1 MERFVGGA
9 LRSGRTMAPVE
20 SDVVVVTHL
29 FPLERAA
36 LVKLLT
42 SQGDKQWQAP
52 TVCPG
57 WSVKDVALH
66 LLGDDIGLLS
76 RRRDG
81 VATAD
86 APSELAGWQQLVA
99 FLDRLN
105 QTWVE
110 ATRRISPRLLCEL
123 LAFTGE
129 ATWRYL
135 ASVDPLAVEGR
146 VSWVGPGTVPNWL
159 DVAREY
165 TERWTHQQQIRD
177 AVGMPGLK
185 QPAFM
190 APVLATFVHALPRAF
205 AGVPAPIGTTVE
217 VMVGGQAGGCWVLT
231 RTPDGWRL
239 AVGTAADPVA
249 RVTLDAETA
258 WRVWTKGIGQDAAQ
272 AAVAILGDRALGR
285 RVLDAV
291 AIIG

>member
-1 MERFVGGA
+1 MD
-9 LRSGRTMAPVE
+9 

-29 FPLERAA
+29 FPPERAS
-36 LVKLLT
+36 LLELLG
-42 SQGDKQWQAP
+42 SLRDERWEAP

-81 VATAD
+81 FVPAGA
-86 APSELAGWQQLVA
+86 SGELGGWRELVA
-99 FLDRLN
+99 FLERLN
-105 QTWVE
+105 HTWVQ

-123 LAFTGE
+123 LMVTGE
-129 ATWRYL
+129 ASHRYL
-135 ASVDPLAVEGR
+135 ASLDPLALEGR
-146 VSWVGPGTVPNWL
+146 VSWVGPGPLPNWL
-159 DVAREY
+159 DMAREY

-177 AVGMPGLK
+177 AVGIPGLK
-185 QPAFM
+185 EPEFM

-205 AGVPAPIGTTVE
+205 SGVPATAGTTVE
-217 VMVGGQAGGCWVLT
+217 VVVGGEAGGCWVLS
-231 RTPDGWRL
+231 RSPDGWRL
-239 AVGTAADPVA
+239 AAGTTADPAVRVA
-249 RVTLDAETA
+249 LDAETA
-258 WRVWTKGIGQDAAQ
+258 WRLWTKGIRQDTARAS
-272 AAVAILGDRALGR
+272 VSMSGDHALGR

>member
-1 MERFVGGA
+1 
-9 LRSGRTMAPVE
+9 MACVE
-20 SDVVVVTHL
+20 SDVVVVTQL
-29 FPLERAA
+29 FQPERAS
-36 LVKLLT
+36 LLELL
-42 SQGDKQWQAP
+42 SSLSAEQWQAP

-81 VATAD
+81 VAPAD
-86 APSELAGWQQLVA
+86 ASWEPGGFQELVA

-110 ATRRISPRLLCEL
+110 AARRISPRLLCEL

-135 ASVDPLAVEGR
+135 ASLDPLAVEGR
-146 VSWVGPGTVPNWL
+146 VSWVGPDPVPNWL

-177 AVGMPGLK
+177 AVGVPGLK
-185 QPAFM
+185 EPAFM

-205 AGVPAPIGTTVE
+205 AGAPAPAGTTVE
-217 VMVGGQAGGCWVLT
+217 VAVGGQGGGCWVLT
-231 RTPDGWRL
+231 RTPDGWHL
-239 AVGTAADPVA
+239 AAGTAAEPVA
-249 RVTLDAETA
+249 RVALDAETA
-258 WRVWTKGIGQDAAQ
+258 WRLWTKGIGPAA
-272 AAVAILGDRALGR
+272 AEAGVSISGDRALGR

>member
-1 MERFVGGA
+1 
-9 LRSGRTMAPVE
+9 MAPVE

-29 FPLERAA
+29 FPPERAA
-36 LVKLLT
+36 LLQLLG
-42 SQGDKQWQAP
+42 SLDAEQWRAP

-81 VATAD
+81 VL
-86 APSELAGWQQLVA
+86 PAGVPAGPASWEELVA
-99 FLDRLN
+99 SLDRLN

-110 ATRRISPRLLCEL
+110 ATRLVSPRLLCEL

-129 ATWRYL
+129 ATWRFL
-135 ASVDPLAVEGR
+135 AGLDPLAAGER
-146 VSWVGPGTVPNWL
+146 VSWAGPDPAPNWL

-177 AVGMPGLK
+177 AVGRPGLTE
-185 QPAFM
+185 PRFM

-205 AGVPAPIGTTVE
+205 AGVPAPPGTTVAVVIAGE
-217 VMVGGQAGGCWVLT
+217 QGGRWALT
-231 RTPDGWRL
+231 RTPEGWRL
-239 AVGTAADPVA
+239 ATGTLEAPAAQ
-249 RVTLDAETA
+249 VTLDADTA
-258 WRVWTKGIGQDAAQ
+258 WRRWTKGIGRDAAR
-272 AAVAILGDRALGR
+272 AAVSISGDRSLGLP
-285 RVLDAV
+285 VLDAV

>member
-1 MERFVGGA
+1 
-9 LRSGRTMAPVE
+9 MASME
-20 SDVVVVTHL
+20 SDAVMVTHL
-29 FPLERAA
+29 FPPERAS
-36 LVKLLT
+36 LVELLA
-42 SQGDKQWQAP
+42 SLGVDQWQAP

-81 VATAD
+81 VAPTD
-86 APSELAGWQQLVA
+86 APGEPAGWRELVA
-99 FLDRLN
+99 VLDRLN

-110 ATRRISPRLLCEL
+110 ATRRISPRLLGEL
-123 LAFTGE
+123 LEFTGE

-135 ASVDPLAVEGR
+135 AGLDLFAVEAR
-146 VSWVGPGTVPNWL
+146 VSWVGPDPVPNWL

-177 AVGMPGLK
+177 AAGVPGLK
-185 QPAFM
+185 EPAFM
-190 APVLATFVHALPRAF
+190 APVLATFVHALPAAF
-205 AGVPAPIGTTVE
+205 TGVPAPAGTTVE
-217 VMVGGQAGGCWVLT
+217 VVVGGEGGGSWMLT
-231 RTPDGWRL
+231 RTPARWRL
-239 AVGTAADPVA
+239 AAGTAAEPAA
-249 RVTLDAETA
+249 RVLLDTETA
-258 WRVWTKGIGQDAAQ
+258 WRLWTKGIGQDAAL
-272 AAVAILGDRALGR
+272 AAVSISGDRALGR

>member
-1 MERFVGGA
+1 MVG
-9 LRSGRTMAPVE
+9 VE
-20 SDVVVVTHL
+20 SEVIVVTHL
-29 FPLERAA
+29 FAPERAA
-36 LVKLLT
+36 LVELL
-42 SQGDKQWQAP
+42 SSLAGGQWRAP

-66 LLGDDIGLLS
+66 LLGNDVDLLS

-81 VATAD
+81 TAPAG
-86 APSELAGWQQLVA
+86 APSGPAGFQELVA
-99 FLDRLN
+99 SLDRLN

-123 LAFTGE
+123 LAVTGK
-129 ATWRYL
+129 ATEHYL
-135 ASVDPLAVEGR
+135 ASLEPFAVEES
-146 VSWVGPGTVPNWL
+146 VSWIRPEPLPNWL
-159 DVAREY
+159 DVARQY

-185 QPAFM
+185 EPAFM
-190 APVLATFVHALPRAF
+190 APVLATFAHALPRAYT
-205 AGVPAPIGTTVE
+205 GVPAAVGTTVE
-217 VMVGGQAGGCWVLT
+217 VVLAGDAGGRWVLT

-239 AVGTAADPVA
+239 AAGTAAAPRA

-258 WRVWTKGIGQDAAQ
+258 WRLWTKQIRPNAAE
-272 AAVAILGDRALGR
+272 AAVSISGDRALGLP
-285 RVLDAV
+285 VLDAV

>member
-1 MERFVGGA
+1 
-9 LRSGRTMAPVE
+9 MACVE
-20 SDVVVVTHL
+20 SDVVVVTQL
-29 FPLERAA
+29 FQPERAS
-36 LVKLLT
+36 LLELLA
-42 SQGDKQWQAP
+42 SLGAEQWQAP

-76 RRRDG
+76 RHRDG
-81 VATAD
+81 VAPAD
-86 APSELAGWQQLVA
+86 TSREPGGFQELVA

-110 ATRRISPRLLCEL
+110 AARRISPRLLCEL

-135 ASVDPLAVEGR
+135 ASLDPLVVEAR
-146 VSWVGPGTVPNWL
+146 VSWVGPDPVPNWL

-177 AVGMPGLK
+177 AVGVPGLK
-185 QPAFM
+185 QAEFM

-205 AGVPAPIGTTVE
+205 AGAPAPAGTTVE
-217 VMVGGQAGGCWVLT
+217 VAVGGQGGGCWALT
-231 RTPDGWRL
+231 RTPSGWHL
-239 AVGTAADPVA
+239 AAGAAAEPVA
-249 RVTLDAETA
+249 RVALDAETA
-258 WRVWTKGIGQDAAQ
+258 WRLWTKGIGPAA
-272 AAVAILGDRALGR
+272 AEAGVSISGDRALGR

>member
-1 MERFVGGA
+1 MA
-9 LRSGRTMAPVE
+9 LVE

-29 FPLERAA
+29 FPPERAS
-36 LVKLLT
+36 LVKLLA
-42 SQGDKQWQAP
+42 SLSVEQWQAP

-57 WSVKDVALH
+57 WTVKDVALH

-81 VATAD
+81 VAPAD
-86 APSELAGWQQLVA
+86 APSQLAGWQELVA

-135 ASVDPLAVEGR
+135 AGLDPLAVEAR
-146 VSWVGPGTVPNWL
+146 VAWVGPDPVPNWL

-177 AVGMPGLK
+177 AVGVPGLTE
-185 QPAFM
+185 PAFV

-205 AGVPAPIGTTVE
+205 AGVPAPAGTTVE
-217 VMVGGQAGGCWVLT
+217 VVVGGQGGGCWVLT

-239 AVGTAADPVA
+239 AAGTAAEPVA
-249 RVTLDAETA
+249 RVALDAETA
-258 WRVWTKGIGQDAAQ
+258 WRLWTKGIGQAAAQ
-272 AAVAILGDRALGR
+272 SAVSISGDRALGR

>member
-1 MERFVGGA
+1 MGC
-9 LRSGRTMAPVE
+9 VE
-20 SDVVVVTHL
+20 SDVVVVLHL
-29 FPLERAA
+29 FPPERAS
-36 LVKLLT
+36 LVELLA
-42 SQGDKQWQAP
+42 SLGAEQWQAP

-57 WSVKDVALH
+57 WSVRDVALH

-81 VATAD
+81 VTPAD
-86 APSELAGWQQLVA
+86 ASREPGGFQELVA

-110 ATRRISPRLLCEL
+110 AARRISPRLLCEL

-135 ASVDPLAVEGR
+135 AGLDPLAVEAR
-146 VSWVGPGTVPNWL
+146 VSWVGPDPVPNWL

-177 AVGMPGLK
+177 AVGVPGLK
-185 QPAFM
+185 EPAFM

-205 AGVPAPIGTTVE
+205 ADAPAPAGTAVE
-217 VMVGGQAGGCWVLT
+217 VVVGGPAGGCWVLT
-231 RTPDGWRL
+231 RTSDGWRL
-239 AVGTAADPVA
+239 AAGTVAQPVA
-249 RVTLDAETA
+249 RVALDAETA
-258 WRVWTKGIGQDAAQ
+258 WRLWTKGIGRAA
-272 AAVAILGDRALGR
+272 AEAGASISGDRALGG

>member
-1 MERFVGGA
+1 
-9 LRSGRTMAPVE
+9 MACVE
-20 SDVVVVTHL
+20 SDVVVVTQL
-29 FPLERAA
+29 FQPERAS
-36 LVKLLT
+36 LLELLA
-42 SQGDKQWQAP
+42 SLGAEQWQAP

-76 RRRDG
+76 RHRDG
-81 VATAD
+81 VAPTD
-86 APSELAGWQQLVA
+86 TSREPGGFQELVA

-110 ATRRISPRLLCEL
+110 AARRISPRLLCEL

-135 ASVDPLAVEGR
+135 ASLDPMAVEAR
-146 VSWVGPGTVPNWL
+146 VSWVGPDPVPNWL

-177 AVGMPGLK
+177 AVGVPGL
-185 QPAFM
+185 QEPAFL

-205 AGVPAPIGTTVE
+205 DDVSATVGTTVE
-217 VMVGGQAGGCWVLT
+217 VVIAGEAGGRWVLT
-231 RTPDGWRL
+231 RTPRGWELGAGPAPAPR
-239 AVGTAADPVA
+239 A
-249 RVTLDAETA
+249 RVALEPETA
-258 WRVWTKGIGQDAAQ
+258 WRLWTKGIRPAAAL
-272 AAVAILGDRALGR
+272 AAVSISGDRALGLP
-285 RVLDAV
+285 VLDAV

>member
-1 MERFVGGA
+1 M
-9 LRSGRTMAPVE
+9 E
-20 SDVVVVTHL
+20 SDVVVVTQL
-29 FPLERAA
+29 LQSERAS
-36 LVKLLT
+36 LLELL
-42 SQGDKQWQAP
+42 SSLGADQWQAS

-81 VATAD
+81 AAPAD
-86 APSELAGWQQLVA
+86 ASREPGGFQELVA
-99 FLDRLN
+99 LDRLN

-110 ATRRISPRLLCEL
+110 AARRISPRLLCEL

-135 ASVDPLAVEGR
+135 ASLDPLAVEAR
-146 VSWVGPGTVPNWL
+146 VSWVRPDPVPNWL

-177 AVGMPGLK
+177 AVGVPGLK
-185 QPAFM
+185 QAEFM

-205 AGVPAPIGTTVE
+205 AGAPAPVGTTVE
-217 VMVGGQAGGCWVLT
+217 VVVGGQGAGVGC
-231 RTPDGWRL
+231 
-239 AVGTAADPVA
+239 
-249 RVTLDAETA
+249 
-258 WRVWTKGIGQDAAQ
+258 
-272 AAVAILGDRALGR
+272 
-285 RVLDAV
+285 
-291 AIIG
+291 

>member
-1 MERFVGGA
+1 MGC
-9 LRSGRTMAPVE
+9 VE

-29 FPLERAA
+29 FPPERAS
-36 LVKLLT
+36 LVELL
-42 SQGDKQWQAP
+42 SSLGAEQWQAP

-81 VATAD
+81 VAPAD
-86 APSELAGWQQLVA
+86 ASREPGGFQELVA
-99 FLDRLN
+99 FLDRHN

-110 ATRRISPRLLCEL
+110 ATRRISPPLLCEL
-123 LAFTGE
+123 LTFTGE

-135 ASVDPLAVEGR
+135 ASLEPLAVEAR
-146 VSWVGPGTVPNWL
+146 VSWVGPDPVPNWL

-177 AVGMPGLK
+177 AVGVPGLK
-185 QPAFM
+185 EPAFM
-190 APVLATFVHALPRAF
+190 VPVLATFVHALPRAF
-205 AGVPAPIGTTVE
+205 ADAPAPAGTTVE
-217 VMVGGQAGGCWVLT
+217 VAVGGLGGGCWVLT
-231 RTPDGWRL
+231 RTSDGWRL
-239 AVGTAADPVA
+239 AAGTAAQPVA
-249 RVTLDAETA
+249 RVALDAETA
-258 WRVWTKGIGQDAAQ
+258 WRLWTKGIGRATAE
-272 AAVAILGDRALGR
+272 AGVSISGDRALGG

>member
-1 MERFVGGA
+1 
-9 LRSGRTMAPVE
+9 MACVE
-20 SDVVVVTHL
+20 SDVVVVTQL
-29 FPLERAA
+29 FQPERAS
-36 LVKLLT
+36 LLELL
-42 SQGDKQWQAP
+42 SSLSAEQWQAP

-81 VATAD
+81 VAPAD
-86 APSELAGWQQLVA
+86 ASWEPGGFQELVA

-105 QTWVE
+105 QSWVE

-135 ASVDPLAVEGR
+135 ASLDPLAVEGR
-146 VSWVGPGTVPNWL
+146 VSWVGPDPVPNWL

-177 AVGMPGLK
+177 AVGVPGLK
-185 QPAFM
+185 EPAFM

-205 AGVPAPIGTTVE
+205 AGAPAPAGTTVE
-217 VMVGGQAGGCWVLT
+217 VAVGGQGGGCWVLT
-231 RTPDGWRL
+231 RTPDGWHL
-239 AVGTAADPVA
+239 AAGTAAEPVA
-249 RVTLDAETA
+249 RAVLDAETA
-258 WRVWTKGIGQDAAQ
+258 WRLWTKGIGPAA
-272 AAVAILGDRALGR
+272 AETAVSISGDRALGR